1 MDSNEP
7 ESKIKRSSRL
17 NISLSWPVVA
27 LILAGV
33 IVAMLLI
40 WKPWSGAAY
49 SDDRIVTVQGEA
61 TIKAEPD
68 EFVFNPS
75 YEFKNADKEKA
86 LSELT
91 KKSDEVINKLKA
103 MGIDESR
110 IKTNASGNN
119 YNFYFDQQNNT
130 NNYNLTITITV
141 NNLERAQ
148 EIQDYLV
155 TTSPTGSVS
164 PHVKFSEQKR
174 KQLES
179 QARDEATKDARAKAD
194 QSAQN
199 LGFKIGK
206 VKSVED
212 GNGFGGIIPLYSGA
226 RDLAITEDA
235 KQQSLSV
242 QPGENDLN
250 YTVKVVYFLK

>member
-1 MDSNEP
+1 MDSNEFS
-7 ESKIKRSSRL
+7 SKIKKNSRL
-17 NISLSWPVVA
+17 NISISWPIVA
-27 LILAGV
+27 LLLVGV

-40 WKPWSGAAY
+40 WKPWSDAA
-49 SDDRIVTVQGEA
+49 SSNDRTVTVQGDA

-68 EFVFNPS
+68 EFVFNPT
-75 YEFKNADKEKA
+75 YEFKNANKEKA
-86 LSELT
+86 LAELT
-91 KKSDEVINKLKA
+91 KKSDEVVDKLKA
-103 MGIDESR
+103 MGIDESK

-119 YNFYFDQQNNT
+119 YNFYFDRQNNT
-130 NNYNLTITITV
+130 NNYSLTITITID
-141 NNLERAQ
+141 NLDRAQ

-155 TTSPTGSVS
+155 STNPTGSIS
-164 PHVKFSEQKR
+164 PHASFSEQKR

-179 QARDEATKDARAKAD
+179 QARNEATKDARAKAE

-199 LGFKIGK
+199 LGFEIGK

-212 GNGFGGIIPLYSGA
+212 GNGFGGIIPMYSGA
-226 RDLAITEDA
+226 RDMAIAEDA

-250 YTVKVVYFLK
+250 YSVKVVYFLK